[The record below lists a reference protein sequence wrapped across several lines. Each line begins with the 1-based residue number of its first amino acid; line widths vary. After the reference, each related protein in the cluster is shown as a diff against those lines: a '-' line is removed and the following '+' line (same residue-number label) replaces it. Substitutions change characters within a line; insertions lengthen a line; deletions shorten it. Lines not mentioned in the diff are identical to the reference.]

1 MHCGE
6 REHVTM
12 RSAYVDVLCHAID
25 SIHYKHM
32 DTLCLV
38 KSIVAISF
46 IKDRIATVYSP
57 RD

>member
-12 RSAYVDVLCHAID
+12 ESVYVDVLWHVGY
-25 SIHYKHM
+25 YKHM

-46 IKDRIATVYSP
+46 IKDRATTVYSP